1 VIPAVADI
9 AAGIKTRPIEGCG
22 SCRARGHAHAEER
35 GGRDARDDKLIQK
48 AQPLAT
54 TGALPIGAL
63 PAQPAALNR
72 ARMAVVAI
80 RNFFMET
87 PNEPKT
93 D

>member
-1 VIPAVADI
+1 
-9 AAGIKTRPIEGCG
+9 
-22 SCRARGHAHAEER
+22 
-35 GGRDARDDKLIQK
+35 
-48 AQPLAT
+48 
-54 TGALPIGAL
+54 LPIGAL